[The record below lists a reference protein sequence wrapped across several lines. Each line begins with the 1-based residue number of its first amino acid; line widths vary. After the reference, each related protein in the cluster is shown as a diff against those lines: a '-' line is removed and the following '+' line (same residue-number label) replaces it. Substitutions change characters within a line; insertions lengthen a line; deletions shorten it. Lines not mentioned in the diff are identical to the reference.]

1 MQEANRYWRAVGTT
15 VWPLFP
21 GSGKTPRLSPPSL
34 PKGWCGGGGGQQGYD
49 RAGPRSPAGQSRRRA
64 ARRYGDGRP
73 GNAGGR
79 RCPALAG
86 ERRWVSRAR
95 AGGASPTPAAQ
106 PAAEEEVQ
114 RARDQLS
121 SAGSAADR
129 GSGSESG
136 CGLGGGCGAPR
147 AAGGGRVG
155 LGGGRRRRSSTMRPA
170 WLLWAALWAL
180 LLLPAS
186 AQEGILHA
194 SGNGPILEKEYCIFY
209 NPSWISLPK
218 TLDNVAS
225 NRLEDLT
232 SQVLCNNSEV
242 PSPVIKDKA
251 VVVMRG
257 NCTFMEKARTAQ
269 SLGAKI
275 VLIASKTRLSSP
287 SGNKTDFKDVTIPVA
302 LVRYNDIM
310 DMQQTLGTRI
320 NVTLYSP
327 PLPEFDYSMVVI
339 FLIALLTVMLGGY
352 WSGVSELEDLKAVAS
367 PEDRETRRKKEENVT
382 FTTLTVIIF
391 VVICCVMLVLLYFF
405 YKWLVYVI
413 ISVFCLASAMS
424 LYNCLSALIRKISF
438 GQCRIS
444 CCNKSTEVRLIF
456 LAGFC
461 IATAVVW
468 AVFRNEDRW
477 AWILQDIL
485 GVAFC
490 LNFIKTLKMPNF
502 KSCVILLGLL
512 LLYDVFFVFITPF
525 ITKNGES
532 IMVEVAAGPF
542 GNSEKN
548 DGNLVEVPAERSA
561 PHEKLP
567 VVIRVPRLEY
577 SALTLCG
584 MPFSLLGFGDI
595 IVPGLLVAYCRRFD
609 VQTSSSSVYYVSC
622 TIAYAVG
629 MVLTFVVLALMKMG
643 QPALLYL
650 VPCTLI
656 TSSLVAWRRKEM
668 KKFWQ
673 GSSYQVLESSRK
685 PLLQDDGAS
694 RLYSE

>member
-1 MQEANRYWRAVGTT
+1 M
-15 VWPLFP
+15 
-21 GSGKTPRLSPPSL
+21 
-34 PKGWCGGGGGQQGYD
+34 
-49 RAGPRSPAGQSRRRA
+49 SRMRR
-64 ARRYGDGRP
+64 
-73 GNAGGR
+73 
-79 RCPALAG
+79 
-86 ERRWVSRAR
+86 
-95 AGGASPTPAAQ
+95 
-106 PAAEEEVQ
+106 
-114 RARDQLS
+114 
-121 SAGSAADR
+121 
-129 GSGSESG
+129 
-136 CGLGGGCGAPR
+136 
-147 AAGGGRVG
+147 
-155 LGGGRRRRSSTMRPA
+155 A
-170 WLLWAALWAL
+170 WLLWAAFWAL
-180 LLLPAS
+180 LLPWVN

-194 SGNGPILEKEYCIFY
+194 SGNGIPPLTKDYCIRY
-209 NPSWISLPK
+209 NPSWVSLPN
-218 TLDNVAS
+218 TLDNIAS
-225 NRLEDLT
+225 SSLENLT
-232 SQVLCNNSEV
+232 SKVFCSNSEV
-242 PSPVIKDKA
+242 PSTLVIRDKA

-257 NCTFMEKARTAQ
+257 NCSFVDKARTAQ
-269 SLGAKI
+269 SHGAKI
-275 VLIASKTRLSSP
+275 LLIASKSGLSSP
-287 SGNKTDFKDVTIPVA
+287 SGNKTDVQNVTIPVA
-302 LVRYNDIM
+302 LIRYYDIM
-310 DMQQTLGTRI
+310 DMQQALGARI

-327 PLPEFDYSMVVI
+327 SLPEFDYSMVVI
-339 FLIALLTVMLGGY
+339 FLIAVLTVTLGGY
-352 WSGVSELEDLKAVAS
+352 WSGVSELEDLKAVTN

-382 FTTLTVIIF
+382 FTPLTVIIF
-391 VVICCVMLVLLYFF
+391 VVICCAMLLLLYFF

-424 LYNCLSALIRKISF
+424 LYNCLSALIKKISF

-444 CCNKSTEVRLIF
+444 CCNKSIEVRLIF

-548 DGNLVEVPAERSA
+548 DGNLVEGPAERSA

-577 SALTLCG
+577 SALTICG

-609 VQTSSSSVYYVSC
+609 IQTTSSSVYYVSC

-673 GSSYQVLESSRK
+673 GSSYQMMEHLDYTANEESTTTANEQSGE
-685 PLLQDDGAS
+685 Q
-694 RLYSE
+694 

>member
-1 MQEANRYWRAVGTT
+1 M
-15 VWPLFP
+15 
-21 GSGKTPRLSPPSL
+21 SGM
-34 PKGWCGGGGGQQGYD
+34 
-49 RAGPRSPAGQSRRRA
+49 RR
-64 ARRYGDGRP
+64 
-73 GNAGGR
+73 
-79 RCPALAG
+79 
-86 ERRWVSRAR
+86 
-95 AGGASPTPAAQ
+95 
-106 PAAEEEVQ
+106 
-114 RARDQLS
+114 
-121 SAGSAADR
+121 
-129 GSGSESG
+129 
-136 CGLGGGCGAPR
+136 
-147 AAGGGRVG
+147 
-155 LGGGRRRRSSTMRPA
+155 A

-180 LLLPAS
+180 LLPRVN

-194 SGNGPILEKEYCIFY
+194 SGNGIPPLTKDYCISY
-209 NPSWISLPK
+209 NPSWVSLPN
-218 TLDNVAS
+218 TLDNIAS
-225 NRLEDLT
+225 SSLENLT
-232 SQVLCNNSEV
+232 SKVFCSNSEV
-242 PSPVIKDKA
+242 PSTLVIKDKA

-257 NCTFMEKARTAQ
+257 NCTFVDKARTAQ
-269 SLGAKI
+269 SHGAKI
-275 VLIASKTRLSSP
+275 LLIASKTGLSSL
-287 SGNKTDFKDVTIPVA
+287 SGNKTDVQNVTIPVA

-310 DMQQTLGTRI
+310 DMQQNLWDGSAGRAFMHSCLPWSPQNLWALGARI
-320 NVTLYSP
+320 NVALYSP
-327 PLPEFDYSMVVI
+327 SLPEFDYSMVVI
-339 FLIALLTVMLGGY
+339 FLIAVLTVALGGY
-352 WSGVSELEDLKAVAS
+352 WSGVSELEDLKAVVS

-382 FTTLTVIIF
+382 FTPLTVIIF
-391 VVICCVMLVLLYFF
+391 VVICCAMLLLLYFF

-444 CCNKSTEVRLIF
+444 CCNKSIEVRLIF

-542 GNSEKN
+542 GNSEK
-548 DGNLVEVPAERSA
+548 
-561 PHEKLP
+561 LP

-584 MPFSLLGFGDI
+584 TPFSLLGFGDI

-609 VQTSSSSVYYVSC
+609 IQTRSSSVYYVSC

-673 GSSYQVLESSRK
+673 GSSYQMMEHLDYTANEESTTTANEQSGG
-685 PLLQDDGAS
+685 Q
-694 RLYSE
+694 

>member
-1 MQEANRYWRAVGTT
+1 M
-15 VWPLFP
+15 L
-21 GSGKTPRLSPPSL
+21 
-34 PKGWCGGGGGQQGYD
+34 
-49 RAGPRSPAGQSRRRA
+49 RA
-64 ARRYGDGRP
+64 ARRYGDGR
-73 GNAGGR
+73 GQSR
-79 RCPALAG
+79 TEPAQEAAAAQC
-86 ERRWVSRAR
+86 SRKR
-95 AGGASPTPAAQ
+95 AKGCHAPAAAAPSPSPP
-106 PAAEEEVQ
+106 PAPAEEEVP
-114 RARDQLS
+114 RARGQLS
-121 SAGSAADR
+121 WRRCAGSVR
-129 GSGSESG
+129 GRWRVREGRWWRRSGAG
-136 CGLGGGCGAPR
+136 CCCP
-147 AAGGGRVG
+147 
-155 LGGGRRRRSSTMRPA
+155 GGRRGMSGMRRA
-170 WLLWAALWAL
+170 WLSWAALWAL
-180 LLLPAS
+180 LLPRVN

-194 SGNGPILEKEYCIFY
+194 SGNGIPPLTKDYCVRY
-209 NPSWISLPK
+209 NPSWVSLPN
-218 TLDNVAS
+218 TLDNIAS
-225 NRLEDLT
+225 SSLENLT
-232 SQVLCNNSEV
+232 SKVFCSNSEV
-242 PSPVIKDKA
+242 PSTLVIKDKA

-257 NCTFMEKARTAQ
+257 NCSFVDKARTAQ
-269 SLGAKI
+269 SHGAKML
-275 VLIASKTRLSSP
+275 LIASKTGLSSP
-287 SGNKTDFKDVTIPVA
+287 SGNKTDVQNVTIPVA

-310 DMQQTLGTRI
+310 DMQQTLGARI

-327 PLPEFDYSMVVI
+327 SLPEFDYSMVVI
-339 FLIALLTVMLGGY
+339 FLIAVLTVALGGY
-352 WSGVSELEDLKAVAS
+352 WSGISELEDLKAVAS

-382 FTTLTVIIF
+382 FTPLTVIIF
-391 VVICCVMLVLLYFF
+391 VVICCAMLLLLYFF

-424 LYNCLSALIRKISF
+424 LYNCLSALIRRISF

-444 CCNKSTEVRLIF
+444 CCNKNIEVRLIF

-532 IMVEVAAGPF
+532 IMIEVAAGPF
-542 GNSEKN
+542 GNS
-548 DGNLVEVPAERSA
+548 
-561 PHEKLP
+561 EKLP

-577 SALTLCG
+577 SALALCG

-609 VQTSSSSVYYVSC
+609 IQTRSSSVYYVSC

-650 VPCTLI
+650 VPCTLL

-673 GSSYQVLESSRK
+673 GSSYQMMEHLDYTANEESTTT
-685 PLLQDDGAS
+685 AS
-694 RLYSE
+694 EQSGEQ

>member
-1 MQEANRYWRAVGTT
+1 MR
-15 VWPLFP
+15 
-21 GSGKTPRLSPPSL
+21 
-34 PKGWCGGGGGQQGYD
+34 
-49 RAGPRSPAGQSRRRA
+49 RAG
-64 ARRYGDGRP
+64 
-73 GNAGGR
+73 
-79 RCPALAG
+79 
-86 ERRWVSRAR
+86 
-95 AGGASPTPAAQ
+95 
-106 PAAEEEVQ
+106 
-114 RARDQLS
+114 
-121 SAGSAADR
+121 
-129 GSGSESG
+129 
-136 CGLGGGCGAPR
+136 
-147 AAGGGRVG
+147 
-155 LGGGRRRRSSTMRPA
+155 
-170 WLLWAALWAL
+170 LLWAALWAL
-180 LLLPAS
+180 LLPRVN

-194 SGNGPILEKEYCIFY
+194 SGNGIPPLTKDYCIRY
-209 NPSWISLPK
+209 NRSWISLPN

-225 NRLEDLT
+225 SSLENLT
-232 SQVLCNNSEV
+232 SKVFCSNSEV
-242 PSPVIKDKA
+242 PSTLVIKDKA
-251 VVVMRG
+251 VVVMKG
-257 NCTFMEKARTAQ
+257 NCSFMDKARTAQ
-269 SLGAKI
+269 SHGAKI
-275 VLIASKTRLSSP
+275 LLIASKTGLSS
-287 SGNKTDFKDVTIPVA
+287 SDTKTDVQNVTIPVA
-302 LVRYNDIM
+302 LVSYNDIM
-310 DMQQTLGTRI
+310 DMQQALGARI

-327 PLPEFDYSMVVI
+327 SLPEFDYSMVVI
-339 FLIALLTVMLGGY
+339 FLIAVLTVALGGY

-382 FTTLTVIIF
+382 FTPLTVIIF
-391 VVICCVMLVLLYFF
+391 VVICCAMLLLLYFF

-424 LYNCLSALIRKISF
+424 LYNCLSALIRKLSF

-444 CCNKSTEVRLIF
+444 CCNKSIEVRLIF

-532 IMVEVAAGPF
+532 IMIEVAAGPF
-542 GNSEKN
+542 GNS
-548 DGNLVEVPAERSA
+548 
-561 PHEKLP
+561 EKLP

-609 VQTSSSSVYYVSC
+609 IQTRSSSVYYVSC
-622 TIAYAVG
+622 NIAYAVG

-673 GSSYQVLESSRK
+673 GSSYQMMEHLDYTANEESTTTVNEQSGE
-685 PLLQDDGAS
+685 Q
-694 RLYSE
+694 